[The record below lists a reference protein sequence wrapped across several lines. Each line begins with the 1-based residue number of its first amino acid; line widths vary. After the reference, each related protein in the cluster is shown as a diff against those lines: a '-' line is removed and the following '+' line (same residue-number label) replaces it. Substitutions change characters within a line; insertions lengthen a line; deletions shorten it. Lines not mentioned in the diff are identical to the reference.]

1 MYSCCFA
8 PGGLQAAYG
17 ESNHNINKL
26 FIIVSIMLPYKA
38 VLMYIGYIILSGDL
52 QDEGFYIGFELLD

>member
-1 MYSCCFA
+1 MYSCFD
-8 PGGLQAAYG
+8 PGGLQAACR

-38 VLMYIGYIILSGDL
+38 VFMYVGYILLSGDL
-52 QDEGFYIGFELLD
+52 QDEGFTLVLNF